1 MSVVI
6 SKYRIEAATS
16 IDGMTD
22 VPQLIALLAPLFWTI
37 VKIATHSRR
46 FTGRIVG
53 RLFFDFVVFSPAV
66 PSPFK

>member
-1 MSVVI
+1 MVI

-37 VKIATHSRR
+37 VKIANALKAFHGEECWSA
-46 FTGRIVG
+46 I
-53 RLFFDFVVFSPAV
+53 L
-66 PSPFK
+66 